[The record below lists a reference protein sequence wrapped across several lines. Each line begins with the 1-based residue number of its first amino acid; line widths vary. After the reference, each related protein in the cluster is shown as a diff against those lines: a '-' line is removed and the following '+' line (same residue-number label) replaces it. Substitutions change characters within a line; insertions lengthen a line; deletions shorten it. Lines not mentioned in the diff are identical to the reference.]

1 MAVWNAIAML
11 AAHAIPVDE
20 CGMKRELLSEEAL
33 QTALATLPIWQ
44 LEDRELVRE
53 FRFDSYLA
61 GIKFVNRVAQEAEAL
76 NHHPSLLIGW
86 CQVTV
91 RLTTHSAGGLTGL
104 DVTLAGNISAI

>member
-11 AAHAIPVDE
+11 AAQARQRNE

-33 QTALATLPIWQ
+33 QTALASLPGWQ
-44 LEDRELVRE
+44 LAGRELMRE
-53 FRFDSYLA
+53 FRFDSYFA
-61 GIKFVNRVAQEAEAL
+61 GIEFVNRVAQEAEAL
-76 NHHPSLLIGW
+76 NHHPDLFVGW

-104 DVTLAGNISAI
+104 DVTLAGNISAV

>member
-1 MAVWNAIAML
+1 MALWNAIAML
-11 AAHAIPVDE
+11 AALAMPGNG
-20 CGMKRELLSEEAL
+20 CGMKRELLSEETL
-33 QTALATLPIWQ
+33 QAALATLPGWQ

-61 GIKFVNRVAQEAEAL
+61 GIEFVNRVAQEAEAL
-76 NHHPSLLIGW
+76 NHHPDLLVGW

-104 DVTLAGNISAI
+104 DVTLAGNISAV